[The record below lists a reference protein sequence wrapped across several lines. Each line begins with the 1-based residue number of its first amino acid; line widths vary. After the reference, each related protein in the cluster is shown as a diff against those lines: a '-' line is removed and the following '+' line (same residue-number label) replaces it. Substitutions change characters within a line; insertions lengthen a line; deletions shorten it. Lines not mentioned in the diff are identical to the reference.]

1 MRNADFGLRNVKC
14 EFLIVDRGERVGA
27 GSKPTLNKMRDE
39 RQKTTGK
46 GSRVGCRG
54 GIEPPSSTVTGRF
67 ATPTP
72 NPQSAIRNPKS
83 GIWKI
88 RNMKIEYQPIGIIHT
103 PYTDL
108 VGMPIQPAGAA
119 GVEGT
124 VEVFAE
130 YRDGLQDLEGFSHII
145 LLYHLHGSKGF
156 KLHVMPFLDTES
168 RGLFATRAPKRP
180 NPIGLSVV
188 KLRKVEGGVLS
199 VENVDMLDGTP
210 LLDIKPYI
218 PAFDAQRQVRTGWFA
233 KAIGMVAHKKSDDR
247 FR

>member
-1 MRNADFGLRNVKC
+1 
-14 EFLIVDRGERVGA
+14 
-27 GSKPTLNKMRDE
+27 
-39 RQKTTGK
+39 
-46 GSRVGCRG
+46 
-54 GIEPPSSTVTGRF
+54 
-67 ATPTP
+67 
-72 NPQSAIRNPKS
+72 
-83 GIWKI
+83 
-88 RNMKIEYQPIGIIHT
+88 MKIEYQPIGIIHT

-108 VGMPIQPAGAA
+108 AGMPIQPVGAA

-130 YRDGLQDLEGFSHII
+130 YRDGLRDLEGFSHII
-145 LLYHLHGSKGF
+145 LLYHLHCSKGF
-156 KLHVMPFLDTES
+156 KLHVTPFLDTES

-233 KAIGMVAHKKSDDR
+233 KAIGMAEHKKSDGR